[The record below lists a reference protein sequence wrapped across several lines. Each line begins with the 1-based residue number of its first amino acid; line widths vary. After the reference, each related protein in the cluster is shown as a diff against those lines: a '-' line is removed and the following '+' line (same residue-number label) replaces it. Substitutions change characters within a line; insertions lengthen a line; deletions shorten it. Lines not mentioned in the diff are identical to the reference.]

1 MTAVGFDDALA
12 GLELDGGRGTA
23 LVPAGWGQGRSTL
36 GGLVAA
42 LALAAMR
49 AAVAEPRP
57 PRSLLAIFTGPVEPG
72 AVEVEARALRRGG
85 SVTHAEARLSQDGEV
100 RCAALAAFGAA
111 RESALA
117 VAPPPRPAA
126 PGPEGLDELP
136 FVPGVTPEFTRHVAY
151 RWALGAPVFSGAGRR
166 EMGGWCR
173 LRDGRG
179 AASEERLLALVDAW
193 PAAVLS
199 RIDRPAPASSLTWAI
214 EFVHRVA
221 PAAAEG
227 EGAAGAEGAPAEAP
241 GASRAAG
248 TAAGA
253 AAAAG
258 DGWWF
263 YRSETEAAA
272 AGYAHE
278 SAALWDP
285 AGRLVAL
292 SRQAVAVFA

>member
-1 MTAVGFDDALA
+1 MTATGFDEVLA
-12 GLELDGGRGTA
+12 GLALEGGRGA
-23 LVPAGWGQGRSTL
+23 VEVPEGWGQGRATL

-42 LALAAMR
+42 LALSAMR
-49 AAVAEPRP
+49 GVLEEPRP
-57 PRSLLAIFTGPVEPG
+57 PRSLLSIFTGPVEPG
-72 AVEVEARALRRGG
+72 AVEIEVGRLRRGG
-85 SVTHAEARLSQDGEV
+85 SVTHAEARLVQGGEV
-100 RCAALAAFGAA
+100 RYAAFGAFGA
-111 RESALA
+111 GRDSALE

-126 PGPEGLDELP
+126 PGPDGLDELP
-136 FVPGVTPEFTRHVAY
+136 FIPGVTPEFTRHVAY

-173 LRDGRG
+173 LRDGLG

-214 EFVHRVA
+214 EFVHGAGVGAGPAEPPAAGAPPA
-221 PAAAEG
+221 PAAG
-227 EGAAGAEGAPAEAP
+227 DP
-241 GASRAAG
+241 
-248 TAAGA
+248 
-253 AAAAG
+253 G

-263 YRSETEAAA
+263 YRSETEAAG

-285 AGRLVAL
+285 AGRLATL
-292 SRQAVAVFA
+292 SRQAVAVFV

>member
-1 MTAVGFDDALA
+1 MTATGFDEVLA
-12 GLELDGGRGTA
+12 GLALEGGRGTVE
-23 LVPAGWGQGRSTL
+23 VPEGWGQGRATL

-42 LALAAMR
+42 LALSAMR
-49 AAVAEPRP
+49 GVVAEPRP
-57 PRSLLAIFTGPVEPG
+57 PRSLLSIFTGPVEPG
-72 AVEVEARALRRGG
+72 AVEVEVGRLRRGG
-85 SVTHAEARLSQDGEV
+85 SVTHAEARLVQGGEV
-100 RCAALAAFGAA
+100 RCAAFGAFGAG
-111 RESALA
+111 RDSALE

-136 FVPGVTPEFTRHVAY
+136 FVAGVTPEFTRHVAY

-173 LRDGRG
+173 LRDGLG

-214 EFVHRVA
+214 EFVHPPA
-221 PAAAEG
+221 PAAPAQP
-227 EGAAGAEGAPAEAP
+227 AAPPAPAA
-241 GASRAAG
+241 
-248 TAAGA
+248 
-253 AAAAG
+253 
-258 DGWWF
+258 DQWWF

-272 AGYAHE
+272 GGYAHE

-285 AGRLVAL
+285 TGRLVAL